1 MTNDKQIIPF
11 ERIQQV
17 IYLIRGQKVMLDYD
31 LADMYGV
38 STKVLKQAV
47 RRNSDRFPSDF
58 MFELTNQEFTSMG
71 RNKVHTHGLYSGRGS
86 NAFQCTA

>member
-1 MTNDKQIIPF
+1 MTNDKQIIPL

-38 STKVLKQAV
+38 PTKVLKQAV
-47 RRNSDRFPSDF
+47 
-58 MFELTNQEFTSMG
+58 
-71 RNKVHTHGLYSGRGS
+71 KKK
-86 NAFQCTA
+86 